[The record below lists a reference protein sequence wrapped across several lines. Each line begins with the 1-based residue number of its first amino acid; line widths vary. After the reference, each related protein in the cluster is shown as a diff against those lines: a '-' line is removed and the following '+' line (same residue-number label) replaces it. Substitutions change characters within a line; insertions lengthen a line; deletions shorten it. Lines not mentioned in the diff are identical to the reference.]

1 MFAGLA
7 LGGGGVRG
15 GLHVGALRAL
25 EEARGNLQFPK
36 GIYGCSVGSIV
47 ATAVAFNMKFA
58 QIREMF
64 DKHFDLERFIPPL
77 RLSCFAELSDR
88 KGLFSMD
95 LLGDTIIKA
104 FLSQNVD
111 LRGKTIGDAP
121 QPLYIVASNM
131 TTQTTTV
138 FGKNVGVLDAI
149 KCSSCLPIIY
159 SPQILGNNVY
169 MDGGI
174 LADSLSSIVPSDT
187 LVLHISEPPQ
197 SIGPTDIAELS
208 IPLFLHRIYRSAR
221 GKPIDVN
228 TLSLHNTTIGMLHDI
243 TQKDKE
249 FLCQEGYSQ
258 TLAFLSKRLTKEL
271 K

>member
-1 MFAGLA
+1 MFASLA
-7 LGGGGVRG
+7 FGGGGVRG

-25 EEARGNLQFPK
+25 EEVQGNLQFPK
-36 GIYGCSVGSIV
+36 GIYGCSVGSII

-64 DKHFDLERFIPPL
+64 DTHFDLENFIPPL
-77 RLSCFAELSDR
+77 RLSCFSELSDR

-95 LLGDTIIKA
+95 LLEDTIIKA

-131 TTQTTTV
+131 TTQTTSV

-149 KCSSCLPIIY
+149 KCSSCLPIVY
-159 SPQILGNNVY
+159 SPQIFGSNVY

-174 LADSLSSIVPSDT
+174 LMDSLSTIVPSDT
-187 LVLHISEPPQ
+187 LVLHISEPAQ
-197 SIGPTDIAELS
+197 AITPTDLMELS
-208 IPLFLHRIYRSAR
+208 IPMFLNRIYRSTR
-221 GKPIDVN
+221 GKPMTPN
-228 TLSLHNTTIGMLHDI
+228 TLSLYNTTIGILHNI

-249 FLCQEGYSQ
+249 LLCEEGYSQ

>member
-1 MFAGLA
+1 MFTSIAF
-7 LGGGGVRG
+7 GGGGVRG

-25 EEARGNLQFPK
+25 EERQGSLQFPK
-36 GIYGCSVGSIV
+36 GIYGCSVGSII

-64 DKHFDLERFIPPL
+64 DTHFDLDKFVPPL

-95 LLGDTIIKA
+95 LLGDTILKA
-104 FLSQNVD
+104 FASQNVD

-131 TTQTTTV
+131 TTQSTTI
-138 FGKNVGVLDAI
+138 FGKTVGVLDAI

-174 LADSLSSIVPSDT
+174 LLDALSNLVPADG
-187 LVLHISEPPQ
+187 LVLHISEPSQ
-197 SIGPTDIAELS
+197 AITPTQLAELS
-208 IPLFLHRIYRSAR
+208 IPLFLHRIYRSTR
-221 GKPIDVN
+221 GKPVEAN
-228 TLSLHNTTIGMLHDI
+228 TLSLYNTTIGLLHDI

-258 TLAFLSKRLTKEL
+258 TLAFLAKRFPKEL